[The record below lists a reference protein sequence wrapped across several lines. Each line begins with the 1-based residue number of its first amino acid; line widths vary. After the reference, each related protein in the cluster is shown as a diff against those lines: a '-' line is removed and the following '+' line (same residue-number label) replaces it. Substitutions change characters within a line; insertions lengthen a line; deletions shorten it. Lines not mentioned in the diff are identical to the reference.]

1 MENMK
6 KPNSNSKLI
15 LTVGEPAGIGP
26 DITCMLTK
34 YPEVIKNLTIITDP
48 DVIYARAKL
57 LNISKDNLKSLNFYP
72 IKYKHP
78 VIPSK
83 PNPDNSEVLLES
95 IKIATKLCADKTYD
109 AMITGPVNKAVINQ
123 AGFNFKFTGHTN
135 FIADYLSEVK
145 NQSTPFTPVMMF
157 SYKNL
162 KIALATV
169 HIPLKDVAKTCT
181 KEHLER
187 TLEIIIQDL
196 KLNFNL
202 NNPKI
207 AICGLNPH
215 AGENGYLGDE
225 EILSIT
231 PAIKNIA
238 QRNPNAKLSGP
249 LSADTL
255 FYRALNG
262 EFDLVLALF
271 HDQAL
276 PAIKT
281 ISFGKAVNYSM
292 GLPIIRTSVDH
303 GTAEHLAGSKKASE
317 SSLVEAILLADQIT
331 TRRHF
336 EPMAKQTRVKREA
349 RSTYKFAKTDT
360 NIKPK
365 SKKQKFKNYE

>member
-6 KPNSNSKLI
+6 KPNLNLNSKLI

-26 DITCMLTK
+26 DIACMLTK
-34 YPEVIKNLTIITDP
+34 YPEILKNLTIVTDP

-57 LNISKDNLKSLNFYP
+57 LDIPTDNLKCLNFYP
-72 IKYKHP
+72 IRYKYP

-83 PNPDNSEVLLES
+83 TNPDNSEVLLES
-95 IKIATKLCADKTYD
+95 IKIATRLCADKTYN
-109 AMITGPVNKAVINQ
+109 AMITGPVNKSVINK
-123 AGFNFKFTGHTN
+123 AGFDFKFTGHTN
-135 FIADYLSEVK
+135 FIADYLSEI
-145 NQSTPFTPVMMF
+145 NRSINPYMPVMMF

-169 HIPLKDVAKTCT
+169 HIPLKEVAKTCT
-181 KEHLER
+181 KEHIEK
-187 TLEIIIQDL
+187 TLEIIIEDL
-196 KLNFNL
+196 KKIFNL
-202 NNPKI
+202 KNPKI

-215 AGENGYLGDE
+215 AGEDGYLGDE

-281 ISFGKAVNYSM
+281 ISFGHAVNYSM

-317 SSLVEAILLADQIT
+317 SSLIEAIKLANKIASYEYNKPQCKSVLLNEN
-331 TRRHF
+331 F
-336 EPMAKQTRVKREA
+336 
-349 RSTYKFAKTDT
+349 Y
-360 NIKPK
+360 
-365 SKKQKFKNYE
+365 

>member
-1 MENMK
+1 MGNMK
-6 KPNSNSKLI
+6 KLNSNSKLI

-34 YPEVIKNLTIITDP
+34 YPEIIKNLTIITDP
-48 DVIYARAKL
+48 DVIYSRAKL
-57 LNISKDNLKSLNFYP
+57 LNISKDNLKSLNFHP
-72 IKYKHP
+72 IKYKYP
-78 VIPSK
+78 VIASK

-123 AGFNFKFTGHTN
+123 ANFDFKFTGHTT
-135 FIADYLSEVK
+135 FIADYLSEIK
-145 NQSTPFTPVMMF
+145 NQPSPFKPVMMF
-157 SYKNL
+157 SYKKL

-169 HIPLKDVAKTCT
+169 HIPLKEVAKTCS
-181 KEHLER
+181 KEHIEN

-238 QRNPNAKLSGP
+238 LKYPNAKLSGP

-262 EFDLVLALF
+262 EFDLVLALY

-303 GTAEHLAGSKKASE
+303 GTAEHLAGSTRANE
-317 SSLVEAILLADQIT
+317 SSLVEAIILADQIASY
-331 TRRHF
+331 R
-336 EPMAKQTRVKREA
+336 
-349 RSTYKFAKTDT
+349 YK
-360 NIKPK
+360 KPQCK
-365 SKKQKFKNYE
+365 SVLLHENFD